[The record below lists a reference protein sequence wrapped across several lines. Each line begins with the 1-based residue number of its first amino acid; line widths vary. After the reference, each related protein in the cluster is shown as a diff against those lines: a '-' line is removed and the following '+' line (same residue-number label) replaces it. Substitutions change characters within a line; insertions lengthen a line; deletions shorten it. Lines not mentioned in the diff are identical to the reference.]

1 MYNYGGDKNFGAFQ
15 IKIAASNI
23 MASKKTSKHLNS
35 DRKETK
41 ADGEKKQ
48 SGGGS
53 IMDGIVSGIS
63 RRVCP
68 PVVDGIVRGI
78 SHDTSPGLG
87 GQMSKITPGATTQD
101 RGSFGSGAFA
111 QGK

>member
-1 MYNYGGDKNFGAFQ
+1 M
-15 IKIAASNI
+15 S
-23 MASKKTSKHLNS
+23 SKKTSKHLDS

-41 ADGEKKQ
+41 AEGEKKQ
-48 SGGGS
+48 QGGGRL
-53 IMDGIVSGIS
+53 MDGIVSGIS

-68 PVVDGIVRGI
+68 PVVDGIVRGLT
-78 SHDTSPGLG
+78 HDVSPSMG
-87 GQMSKITPGATTQD
+87 GQMSKIAPGATLQD